1 MISIIIQI
9 QASITGKANNLGEYE
24 KNAREKQK
32 DTNIQDKHTPPSN
45 QAIRMANTNP
55 PPPPQSSKAR
65 SIKGFGKNIGQ
76 LSLYI
81 NISHLYV
88 SLLNMRG
95 SPSKITPKSLMVCT
109 IHRIWEQQLST
120 VTYSVSVV
128 D

>member
-55 PPPPQSSKAR
+55 PPLRKVAKREASRGLVKISDNCL
-65 SIKGFGKNIGQ
+65 SISIY
-76 LSLYI
+76 L
-81 NISHLYV
+81 IS
-88 SLLNMRG
+88 M
-95 SPSKITPKSLMVCT
+95 SPCLT
-109 IHRIWEQQLST
+109 
-120 VTYSVSVV
+120 
-128 D
+128 